1 MADNVQITAGSGT
14 TILTDDC
21 TTGHA
26 QIFKQAISTDG
37 SATLIP
43 ADATNGLLVDV
54 KRVQGVV
61 AIGDGTDT
69 VSVATAGADGE
80 SNTVNRLETEN
91 YGMVFNGTTWD
102 RARGNL
108 VGAIAQSPAIT
119 VYGGGTQT
127 GTADQAVM
135 AAAASNYNY
144 LCYVTIFNSSSTNTY
159 AIIKDNTTVVAHV
172 PLPAYGGAIFQ
183 PPHPLKSAA
192 TNTAWN
198 VAAAAGVTTASFYGG
213 GFRSTV

>member
-1 MADNVQITAGSGT
+1 MADNVDITPGTGKIVATDEVAGT
-14 TILTDDC
+14 LE
-21 TTGHA
+21 HV
-26 QIFKQAISTDG
+26 QLFKLAIATDG
-37 SATLIP
+37 SRTLIP

-80 SNTVNRLETEN
+80 SNTVNRLEVEN

-108 VGAIAQSPAIT
+108 VGAIAQKPPVT

-127 GTADQAVM
+127 GTSDQAVM

-144 LCYVTIFNSSSTNTY
+144 LTFVSIYNSSATNTY
-159 AIIKDNTTVVAHV
+159 AILKDNTTVVARD
-172 PLPAYGGAIFQ
+172 LPADAPVEVCGDKYRMER
-183 PPHPLKSAA
+183 
-192 TNTAWN
+192 
-198 VAAAAGVTTASFYGG
+198 
-213 GFRSTV
+213 RSSSRCDDGLVLRWRIP